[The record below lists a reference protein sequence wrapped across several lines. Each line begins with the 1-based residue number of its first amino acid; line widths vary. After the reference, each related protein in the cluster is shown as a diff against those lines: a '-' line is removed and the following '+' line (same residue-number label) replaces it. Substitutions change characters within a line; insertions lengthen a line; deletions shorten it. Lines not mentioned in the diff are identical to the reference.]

1 MVRPVAAEARR
12 QSPHQRKNIPAM
24 IVHVNVAAVIHL
36 GAGNPEA
43 PPKTKNQQILKP

>member
-12 QSPHQRKNIPAM
+12 QSPHQRKKIPAM

-43 PPKTKNQQILKP
+43 PPKTKISKI